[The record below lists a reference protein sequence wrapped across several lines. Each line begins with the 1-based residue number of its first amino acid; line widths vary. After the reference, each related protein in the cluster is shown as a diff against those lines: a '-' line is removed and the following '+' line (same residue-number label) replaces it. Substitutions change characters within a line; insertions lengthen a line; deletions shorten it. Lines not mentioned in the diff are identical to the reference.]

1 MRDHRAAE
9 LREEHRTLQRHAEE
23 LRERRLDATALLIEG
38 PPVAKILEEAN
49 RLGVGMIV
57 IGSHGRSGLARLV
70 LGSVSEG
77 VMRRA
82 ACPVL
87 IVPSLGAGGA

>member
-1 MRDHRAAE
+1 
-9 LREEHRTLQRHAEE
+9 
-23 LRERRLDATALLIEG
+23 
-38 PPVAKILEEAN
+38 
-49 RLGVGMIV
+49 MIV

-77 VMRRA
+77 VVRRA

-87 IVPSLGAGGA
+87 IVPSLGDGGA